1 MSKYTY
7 HAIQSDEDADSST
20 LAVETKQQG
29 RWHPST
35 SALVVIGIVCI
46 LAITLHICPPYYAST
61 IPLLSATLGKAIPFK
76 IVSHP
81 EPPTSLWGNVV
92 KPYPTGAFWTNFV
105 IRNGDYAV
113 AVLPYGVKCI
123 EAGIQVSYG
132 PWRRVV
138 SQLYVQDVF
147 AADVQISAYQAYQSR
162 GVEGY
167 DSLSVGMAYKTA
179 LLGKYKG
186 VFVKG
191 APFITVVFENATP
204 VITTTIARIV
214 SAEFR
219 PSRANPGVQY
229 LVTLSNNQ
237 KWLVYCSETIP
248 LTVKDNSLTSPY
260 PIRGFVRVAFLPPQ
274 NVDAAFSTLMTYVQR
289 YPIGAVVSLAFP
301 APGNLAQ
308 LTYQF
313 ASVGTGPLLMLSL
326 AHQSAVMVSPSDS
339 DESRRAQGALT
350 PVWCIKGRMR
360 PVVGELWRMQY
371 ALPQVLIT
379 TPSSSSSHSYIYVPS
394 NIRNVHMWG

>member
-1 MSKYTY
+1 MSSKYEY
-7 HAIQSDEDADSST
+7 SSIQSDDSETES
-20 LAVETKQQG
+20 LISSAPVTKQQG
-29 RWHPST
+29 RCSPST
-35 SALVVIGIVCI
+35 VAIALIGIVLT
-46 LAITLHICPPYYAST
+46 LAFALHVGLPHAAST
-61 IPLLSATLGKAIPFK
+61 VPLLTTSLVKAIPFK

-105 IRNGDYAV
+105 VRNGDYAV
-113 AVLPYGVKCI
+113 AVLPYGVKCV

-132 PWRRVV
+132 PWRRLV

-147 AADVQISAYQAYQSR
+147 AADMQISSYQAYQSR

-179 LLGKYKG
+179 SLGKYKG

-204 VITTTIARIV
+204 VITTTIAKIV

-229 LVTLSNNQ
+229 VVTLSNNQ

-260 PIRGFVRVAFLPPQ
+260 PIRGVVRVAFLPPQ

-289 YPIGAVVSLAFP
+289 YPTGAVVSLAFP
-301 APGNLAQ
+301 PPGNLAQ

-326 AHQSAVMVSPSDS
+326 AHQSAVMVSPADI
-339 DESRRAQGALT
+339 DEGRRAQGAFT

-360 PVVGELWRMQY
+360 PVVGDLWRMQY
-371 ALPQVLIT
+371 ALPQVVARVALPRT
-379 TPSSSSSHSYIYVPS
+379 Y
-394 NIRNVHMWG
+394 